1 MSSALWSVLYASE
14 FEKKKWRPRVRI
26 MTEAVSSTS
35 VEEKPAGYWKK
46 LLLKEMAGYKD
57 TMWKTELRHMNPHT
71 GMPAL
76 TEQVLRYS
84 SLFFE
89 QGRKKSLGYT
99 NAHFITC
106 VTFILYYLELKQTPK
121 VTEHFSSHTSK

>member
-14 FEKKKWRPRVRI
+14 FEKKKWRPSVRI
-26 MTEAVSSTS
+26 MTEVVSNTI

-76 TEQVLRYS
+76 TEQVLR
-84 SLFFE
+84 
-89 QGRKKSLGYT
+89 
-99 NAHFITC
+99 
-106 VTFILYYLELKQTPK
+106 
-121 VTEHFSSHTSK
+121 